1 MPRKSEVGRA
11 RLEPQRCDTRGPI
24 PRPQLEFLLRHPDG
38 SSGFC
43 SVQRRGN
50 LLSLNETH
58 AVFLSFSSRLRIP
71 PQSKERCLLV
81 ASSFCGALS
90 KSEQIS
96 RICRK
101 LVSCSQCDRSIL
113 FAFAFHFSSSVVVA
127 LGQRPRER
135 FLCGQAAVFP
145 DSARGRVQWMYT
157 ACAYRDDSS
166 VRSSEK

>member
-1 MPRKSEVGRA
+1 MPRKSEVGHA

-81 ASSFCGALS
+81 ASGFCGALS

-96 RICRK
+96 
-101 LVSCSQCDRSIL
+101 
-113 FAFAFHFSSSVVVA
+113 AFAGNWSRALSAIVASSLPLLSI
-127 LGQRPRER
+127 
-135 FLCGQAAVFP
+135 FL
-145 DSARGRVQWMYT
+145 VQL
-157 ACAYRDDSS
+157 
-166 VRSSEK
+166 